1 MSEQGPSPTTEHP
14 GWDALLRHHQGDLP
28 AAQAEKVTA
37 HAAECA
43 LCASRLHTLS
53 EGARKF
59 QGERPFAV
67 LESALRNRRDGLG
80 GSESLARPSSAPRWL
95 LPVVLGGF
103 AAAAGAFVILRMP
116 LGSTASTPAESPR
129 ERLKSGVGL
138 SFDVE
143 RGGQVVPGDPG
154 AIYKAGDR
162 IQLKYSAPAP
172 LNVVVVSL
180 DGRGD
185 VTVFHDDAGTG
196 LRVEAGTARSLPTSI
211 VLDDAPGAERIVACF
226 SDSALTSAAVVAA
239 GRRALAAAEGD
250 PRTVGAL
257 DLPCAQAELLL
268 HKE

>member
-1 MSEQGPSPTTEHP
+1 MSETTPHTDHP

-43 LCASRLHTLS
+43 LCASRLRTLN

-59 QGERPFAV
+59 HGERPFAV

-80 GSESLARPSSAPRWL
+80 GSESLARPTGAPRWL

-103 AAAAGAFVILRMP
+103 AAAAGAFVILHVP
-116 LGSTASTPAESPR
+116 LGDSPTAAAVSPK

-162 IQLKYSAPAP
+162 IQLKYSAPAIS
-172 LNVVVVSL
+172 NVVVISL

-185 VTVFHDDAGTG
+185 VTVFHDDAGAG
-196 LRVEAGTARSLPTSI
+196 LRVEAGTGRALPTSI

-226 SDSALTSAAVVAA
+226 SESALTSAAVVAA
-239 GRRALAAAEGD
+239 GRRALTAAEGD
-250 PRTVGAL
+250 PRTAGPL
-257 DLPCAQAELLL
+257 DLPCAQADLLL